1 MRLDWKK
8 MVCYQVDILAIFA
21 RILPN
26 RLELLLLGW
35 KSSTGARLSSR
46 TESTGQELLRGGRP
60 SSKGKGNFPFCIFT
74 TTVLKKKLHY
84 VCCTKMSKPCHAISS
99 FPYCNP
105 HSGQTNACLKGLKP
119 RSFGAATIQRQL
131 SSSRCHMHWVSIWPV
146 SCHTLN
152 SLKFPLGKR
161 WSDEQSI

>member
-1 MRLDWKK
+1 

-21 RILPN
+21 RLLPN

-46 TESTGQELLRGGRP
+46 TESMGQELLRGGHP

-84 VCCTKMSKPCHAISS
+84 VCCTKMSKPRHAISS

-105 HSGQTNACLKGLKP
+105 HSGQTPALKVSSPDPLELLQF
-119 RSFGAATIQRQL
+119 RDSSVATAATRTGYPFDQL
-131 SSSRCHMHWVSIWPV
+131 VVTHWTV
-146 SCHTLN
+146 
-152 SLKFPLGKR
+152 
-161 WSDEQSI
+161 

>member
-1 MRLDWKK
+1 
-8 MVCYQVDILAIFA
+8 MVLYQVDILAIFA

-35 KSSTGARLSSR
+35 KSSTGARLSSW
-46 TESTGQELLRGGRP
+46 TESTGQELLRAGDS

-84 VCCTKMSKPCHAISS
+84 VCCTKMAKPCHAIRS
-99 FPYCNP
+99 FPCCNP
-105 HSGQTNACLKGLKP
+105 RSDQTNACLKGLKP
-119 RSFGAATIQRQL
+119 WSFRAAAVQRQL
-131 SSSRCHMHWVSIWPV
+131 GSSRCHRHRVSIWTV

-152 SLKFPLGKR
+152 GLKFPLGKR